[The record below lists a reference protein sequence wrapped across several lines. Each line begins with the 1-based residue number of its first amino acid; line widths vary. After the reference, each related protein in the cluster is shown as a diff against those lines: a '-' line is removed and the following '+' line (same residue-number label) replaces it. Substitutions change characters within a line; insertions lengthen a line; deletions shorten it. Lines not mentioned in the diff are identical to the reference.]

1 MRFLAKSVTLGSFM
15 DKCSKVGALYV
26 ATLKALALIHQHNHW
41 TTKGNSFYGD
51 HLLFER
57 LYDSTLEN
65 LDLAAEKFIGVFGD
79 QCLSYDLQTE
89 LLAKVLSKY
98 KNLEGS
104 PVRMSLAAEKD
115 FLKFSKDAYNCFED
129 EGKLTLGLDDM
140 IMSIASE
147 REESVYLLQQ
157 SLDGNH
163 E

>member
-1 MRFLAKSVTLGSFM
+1 M

-41 TTKGNSFYGD
+41 TTKGLAFYGD

-57 LYDSTLEN
+57 LYNSTLED

-79 QCLSYDLQTE
+79 QCLNYDLQNE
-89 LLAKVLSKY
+89 LLHKVLLKY

-104 PVRMSLAAEKD
+104 PIQMSLAAEKD
-115 FLKFSKDAYNCFED
+115 FLKFSKDAYNCFEE

-140 IMSIASE
+140 IMAIASN

-157 SLDGNH
+157 SLDGKH

>member
-1 MRFLAKSVTLGSFM
+1 M

-26 ATLKALALIHQHNHW
+26 ATLKALSLIHQHNHW
-41 TTKGNSFYGD
+41 TTKGVSFYGD

-57 LYDSTLEN
+57 LYKSTLEN

-79 QCLSYDLQTE
+79 QCLSYDLQTA
-89 LLAKVLSKY
+89 LLNKVLTKY

-104 PVRMSLAAEKD
+104 PIQMSLEAEKD
-115 FLKFSKDAYNCFED
+115 FLKFSKDAYNCFEE

-140 IMSIASE
+140 VMAIASE
-147 REESVYLLQQ
+147 REGAVYLLQQ
-157 SLDGNH
+157 SLDGKH

>member
-1 MRFLAKSVTLGSFM
+1 M

-41 TTKGNSFYGD
+41 TTNGLSFYGD

-57 LYDSTLEN
+57 LYKSTLEN

-79 QCLSYDLQTE
+79 QCLDYDLQAD
-89 LLAKVLSKY
+89 LLHKVLLKY

-104 PVRMSLAAEKD
+104 PIRMSLEAEKD
-115 FLKFSKDAYNCFED
+115 FLKFSKDAYNCFEE
-129 EGKLTLGLDDM
+129 EGRLTLGLDDM
-140 IMSIASE
+140 VMAIASE
-147 REESVYLLQQ
+147 REGAVYLLQQ
-157 SLDGNH
+157 SLDGKH

>member
-1 MRFLAKSVTLGSFM
+1 M

-26 ATLKALALIHQHNHW
+26 ATLKALSLIHQHNHW
-41 TTKGNSFYGD
+41 TTKGVSFYGE

-57 LYDSTLEN
+57 LYKSTLEN

-89 LLAKVLSKY
+89 LLNKVLLKY
-98 KNLEGS
+98 RNLEGS
-104 PVRMSLAAEKD
+104 PIQMSLEAEKD
-115 FLKFSKDAYNCFED
+115 FLKFSKDAYNCFEE

-140 IMSIASE
+140 IMAIASD
-147 REESVYLLQQ
+147 REGAVYLLQQ
-157 SLDGNH
+157 SLDGKH